1 MINLSVR
8 GLASSTTEQSLH
20 KLFAAFGTVH
30 SLSLV
35 RDMFTGKCRGF
46 ASVKMEGHEAKVAI
60 ANLNNRE
67 IDGSVIRVEKERTR
81 LKSVKRRR

>member
-1 MINLSVR
+1 MINISVR
-8 GLASSTTEQSLH
+8 GLSSTTTEQSLH
-20 KLFAAFGTVH
+20 KLFAEFGKVH
-30 SLSLV
+30 ALSLV

-46 ASVKMEGHEAKVAI
+46 ASVKMEGHEARIAI

>member
-1 MINLSVR
+1 MTLSIR
-8 GLASSTTEQSLH
+8 GLSASTTEKSLTG
-20 KLFAAFGTVH
+20 LFSEFGVIH
-30 SLSLV
+30 SISVV

-46 ASVKMEGHEAKVAI
+46 ASIKMEGHEAKVAI

-67 IDGSVIRVEKERTR
+67 IDGSVIRVEIGKPK

>member
-1 MINLSVR
+1 MITLSVR
-8 GLASSTTEQSLH
+8 GLSGSTTEQSLA
-20 KLFAAFGTVH
+20 KLFSEYGVVH
-30 SLSLV
+30 SLNLV

-46 ASVKMEGHEAKVAI
+46 ASVKMEGHEAKLAI

-67 IDGSVIRVEKERTR
+67 VDGSVIRVEKERAR

>member
-1 MINLSVR
+1 MINISVR
-8 GLASSTTEQSLH
+8 GLSSSTTEQSLQ
-20 KLFAAFGTVH
+20 KLFDEFGTVH
-30 SLSLV
+30 SLNLV

-60 ANLNNRE
+60 ASLNNRE
-67 IDGSVIRVEKERTR
+67 IDGSVIRVEKERSR

>member
-1 MINLSVR
+1 MINISVR
-8 GLASSTTEQSLH
+8 GLSSTTTEESLH
-20 KLFAAFGTVH
+20 KLFAEFGTVH
-30 SLSLV
+30 SLSIV

-46 ASVKMEGHEAKVAI
+46 ASVKMEGHEARTAI

-67 IDGSVIRVEKERTR
+67 IDGSAIRVEKERTR

>member
-1 MINLSVR
+1 MINISVR
-8 GLASSTTEQSLH
+8 GLSSSTTEESLH
-20 KLFAAFGTVH
+20 KLFAEYGTVH
-30 SLSLV
+30 ALNVV

-46 ASVKMEGHEAKVAI
+46 ASVKMEGHEARAAI